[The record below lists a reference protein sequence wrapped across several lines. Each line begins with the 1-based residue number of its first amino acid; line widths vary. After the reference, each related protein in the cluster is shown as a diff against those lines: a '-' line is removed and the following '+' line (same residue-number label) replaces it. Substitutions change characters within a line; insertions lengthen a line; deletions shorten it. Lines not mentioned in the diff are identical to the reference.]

1 MSKIFIMVLQFTLK
15 VIEKDYDIMILLN
28 IYTSVSHIYVEKAF
42 EGP

>member
-15 VIEKDYDIMILLN
+15 VIEKDYDI
-28 IYTSVSHIYVEKAF
+28 YTSTSVSHIYVEKAF